1 MMKFTCLKLV
11 MKLIVAHCID
21 YLYSKAGR
29 KFCHHQIYSFEV
41 TVARNWLFFH
51 TAKKGVSQNC
61 ICIELTTPIFHVIV
75 FFGLFM

>member
-29 KFCHHQIYSFEV
+29 KFHPNQIYSFEA

-51 TAKKGVSQNC
+51 TAKRACHKIAFV
-61 ICIELTTPIFHVIV
+61 
-75 FFGLFM
+75 